1 MTRASG
7 ATTATGATATEP
19 VSGAAGVSRGSG
31 AFSGRRGPR
40 VVAGVVGLAAALVL
54 TACSGGGDG
63 DSADKESTAAPS
75 ATEGSDSGGSGDSS
89 GAETE
94 LQGNWLATTG
104 GKPVALFVNGDEAA
118 LFVGTSVCSGKVSDA
133 ANMQMISLKCQDG
146 SDDRTE
152 GMVDEVGAKSL
163 TITWEGGV
171 GEETFRKAEGS
182 MPSGLPT
189 DLPTAS
195 AGS

>member
-1 MTRASG
+1 M
-7 ATTATGATATEP
+7 
-19 VSGAAGVSRGSG
+19 
-31 AFSGRRGPR
+31 R
-40 VVAGVVGLAAALVL
+40 VVAAAAGLTAALVL
-54 TACSGGGDG
+54 TGCSGGSD
-63 DSADKESTAAPS
+63 DSATKESSAAPKPS
-75 ATEGSDSGGSGDSS
+75 DGADGSDSGGSGDSS
-89 GAETE
+89 GSETE

-104 GKPVALFVNGDEAA
+104 GKPVALFVNGGEVAVFA
-118 LFVGTSVCSGKVSDA
+118 GTSVCSGKVSDEA
-133 ANMQMISLKCQDG
+133 DMQMISLKCQDG

-152 GMVDEVGAKSL
+152 GMVDKVSAKSL

-189 DLPTAS
+189 DLPTDLPTAS